1 MLVLALLAVL
11 LEDFALEEERLP
23 LLVLADLLLVLDEE
37 LDEFERPTPPHAS
50 VPTVYR
56 IPDGSTKFTG
66 SFMQYA

>member
-23 LLVLADLLLVLDEE
+23 LLVLVDLLLVLVEE
-37 LDEFERPTPPHAS
+37 LDGRDQPSFVV
-50 VPTVYR
+50 VPTEYL